1 MLKRNSPKWIRNKK
15 HFELGK
21 GNTGTLSKKRKEF
34 NHICQE
40 YLLSPNFSSGFMCQA
55 VCGSVRSHIWDW
67 QKKLTNFCRITFHS
81 KMIWYCASSRTGYS
95 LWQRFFQTHSLHLF
109 FLLYC
114 ENPWTDFPCSLS
126 LLQPMHFIYSQ
137 TIFFFQ
143 SHKFLMSPCNEYT
156 TCLITSISSVSP
168 SDEINVATHRIQG
181 TRALWVYVVL

>member
-67 QKKLTNFCRITFHS
+67 QKKLTNFCRLHFTVKWFGIVQVPVLDIPCDS
-81 KMIWYCASSRTGYS
+81 VSSR
-95 LWQRFFQTHSLHLF
+95 LIHFICFFFYIVKIHGQTFPAHF
-109 FLLYC
+109 LYC
-114 ENPWTDFPCSLS
+114 NPCILS
-126 LLQPMHFIYSQ
+126 TLRQ
-137 TIFFFQ
+137 FFF
-143 SHKFLMSPCNEYT
+143 SRVTNF
-156 TCLITSISSVSP
+156 
-168 SDEINVATHRIQG
+168 
-181 TRALWVYVVL
+181 

>member
-1 MLKRNSPKWIRNKK
+1 MERPIVPTFSKLWGWLIDSRKKTKQTKNTNKQKTITKKKTTHTKKEMLKRNSPKWIRNKK

-126 LLQPMHFIYSQ
+126 LL
-137 TIFFFQ
+137 
-143 SHKFLMSPCNEYT
+143 
-156 TCLITSISSVSP
+156 
-168 SDEINVATHRIQG
+168 
-181 TRALWVYVVL
+181 